1 MNLPTF
7 PEDSVLKR
15 HFEATVE
22 MKRQTWLQRPPSDSI
37 LNRHAS
43 SMDIQSLSRSAGS
56 TKRARPTTSSA
67 AASSSAPRA
76 PRTETEEKGFFA
88 WLMGLFSSKA

>member
-1 MNLPTF
+1 MNLTTF

-56 TKRARPTTSSA
+56 AKRARPTASS